1 MSINLLFSGLF
12 DACDVPGP
20 STLVPSK
27 EKLKSKKS
35 KPKKKSKKKK
45 PSVMPSSGSSSS
57 ETSDSEDDD
66 EESKPFLLRN
76 DRSLNSLDK
85 TALNNLYT
93 EFLALPKYLSK
104 VPREGGSGFKDYFKK
119 LKGLVEQV
127 KLIKR
132 DLKGEQKAKQVR
144 SGLKLAITW
153 FTVSIF
159 EEFSFDESTSGF
171 IDCLRNEVRE
181 KSPIFLFGA
190 RSIRKMR
197 TQLKSFAQQNRT
209 MKSASPATIF
219 AWQSRKRTFG
229 SSGYVRDYPFA
240 GKGSGPDKKKDA
252 RFSGYQK
259 K

>member
-1 MSINLLFSGLF
+1 MVAAK
-12 DACDVPGP
+12 DKAKP
-20 STLVPSK
+20 
-27 EKLKSKKS
+27 KKS
-35 KPKKKSKKKK
+35 KSKKKSKKKK
-45 PSVMPSSGSSSS
+45 ATYITSSEDSDS
-57 ETSDSEDDD
+57 ETSDSDDFDD
-66 EESKPFLLRN
+66 EESKPFLLKN

-85 TALNNLYT
+85 TALNNLHS

-104 VPREGGSGFKDYFKK
+104 VPREGGAGFKDYFKK
-119 LKGLVEQV
+119 LKGLVDQV

-132 DLKGEQKAKQVR
+132 DLKGENKAKQVR
-144 SGLKLAITW
+144 SGLKVAITW
-153 FTVSIF
+153 FTVNIF

-229 SSGYVRDYPFA
+229 SSGYGRDFGPFA
-240 GKGSGPDKKKDA
+240 GKSSGPDKKKDS
-252 RFSGYQK
+252 RFGGYQK

>member
-1 MSINLLFSGLF
+1 MKNER
-12 DACDVPGP
+12 V
-20 STLVPSK
+20 
-27 EKLKSKKS
+27 
-35 KPKKKSKKKK
+35 
-45 PSVMPSSGSSSS
+45 
-57 ETSDSEDDD
+57 
-66 EESKPFLLRN
+66 
-76 DRSLNSLDK
+76 LNSLDK

-119 LKGLVEQV
+119 LKGLVDQV

-132 DLKGEQKAKQVR
+132 DLKGDKKAKHVR
-144 SGLKLAITW
+144 SGLKVAITW

-171 IDCLRNEVRE
+171 VDCLRNEVRE
-181 KSPIFLFGA
+181 ESPIFLFGA
-190 RSIRKMR
+190 RSIRKLR

-219 AWQSRKRTFG
+219 AWQSRKRAFG
-229 SSGYVRDYPFA
+229 SSGFGRDFGPFA
-240 GKGSGPDKKKDA
+240 SKSSGPEKKKDA
-252 RFSGYQK
+252 RFNGYQK